1 LFPFQVTILQK
12 SSILYHSPYYHEGV
26 PTPTHSHLPALSF
39 PNTGASSLHRTKG
52 PLLSLMLNNAVLCY
66 ICSWSHGSLHMY
78 SLVGG
83 LVPGSSGGLVGCYC
97 CSSYRV
103 VNPFSSFLYL
113 SGFSSSSQE
122 TVISDSCQQS
132 LFGLHN
138 IV

>member
-1 LFPFQVTILQK
+1 MLFPFQVTILQK

-83 LVPGSSGGLVGCYC
+83 LVPGSSGVSGWLVLLFSLWGCK
-97 CSSYRV
+97 
-103 VNPFSSFLYL
+103 PFQPLQSFL
-113 SGFSSSSQE
+113 
-122 TVISDSCQQS
+122 
-132 LFGLHN
+132 
-138 IV
+138 